1 MVPPVFPDGLKLEM
15 AVFLVAIRRLEL
27 GYEILTGILSLTVIA
42 TGIVTAP
49 VALLAVTATV
59 VVLKSALRLDVLK
72 APVDVLKLIPTADRA
87 ELAALVML
95 YAVTVPPEPLV
106 GLAETVPPLV
116 YVKTLLLG

>member
-1 MVPPVFPDGLKLEM
+1 MVPPVFPDGLKLDR

-27 GYEILTGILSLTVIA
+27 GYETLAGTLSLTVRA

-59 VVLKSALRLDVLK
+59 VVLKSALRLDALK
-72 APVDVLKLIPTADRA
+72 APVEVLKLMPTAKRA

-95 YAVTVPPEPLV
+95 YAVTAPPEPLV